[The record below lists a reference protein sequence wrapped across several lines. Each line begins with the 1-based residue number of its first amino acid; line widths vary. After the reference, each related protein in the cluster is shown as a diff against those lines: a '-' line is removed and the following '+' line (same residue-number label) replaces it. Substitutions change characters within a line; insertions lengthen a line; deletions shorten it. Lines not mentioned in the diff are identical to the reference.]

1 MDIYPSDV
9 HENWPFDMIWNQE
22 AAWCIKLIKAA
33 FSGKWLEGIGE
44 IIVLYWVPSTDPTSH
59 L

>member
-9 HENWPFDMIWNQE
+9 RENWPFDMIWNQE

-33 FSGKWLEGIGE
+33 LPGKWLEGIGK
-44 IIVLYWVPSTDPTSH
+44 IIVLCRVPSTDTPRH
-59 L
+59 R